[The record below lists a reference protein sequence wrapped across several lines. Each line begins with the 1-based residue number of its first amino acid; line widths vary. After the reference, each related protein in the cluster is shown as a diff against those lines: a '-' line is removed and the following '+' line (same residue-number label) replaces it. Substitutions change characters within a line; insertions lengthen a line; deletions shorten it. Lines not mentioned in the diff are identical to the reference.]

1 MDKAFIHSRDAAD
14 RLAVAAGLD
23 IAGDVQVIDLTGLAD
38 FKEQSGGR
46 ALSADSKPADG
57 ISVAAERAAEAG
69 DGEKLVPSSEMS
81 ASSSTVLSTD
91 HVSSV
96 QFLQRRTV
104 TPRSTQLRSG
114 ALRRPAKSNSL
125 GILIILLAMCLLLTI
140 AVGKKFLSASNLI
153 SVIRQ
158 FSFYGILAIGMCMV
172 IITAGID
179 LSVGS
184 VFALAGVLSCM
195 AITKWH
201 LPVFVGVLI
210 GLAVGVLM
218 GYFNGVCVTLLKL
231 PPMIATLGTMSIARG
246 IAYTVTGGYP
256 IGSLPD
262 SYKFL
267 GLGYI
272 AGIPTPIVLMVVL
285 AALTIFFLNKTVV
298 GRWIY
303 AIGGNEEGARI
314 SGVRV
319 NRVKR
324 LVYSLSGLMAAISG
338 IAMAARLGVG
348 QSTAGQSYEMDA
360 IAATVIGGAS
370 LSGGSGSIVGAI
382 IGAAIMGVLRNGL
395 VLLDVSAY
403 WQQTVIG
410 AVIILAVALDN
421 LRHMKKKA

>member
-1 MDKAFIHSRDAAD
+1 MNSQDK
-14 RLAVAAGLD
+14 
-23 IAGDVQVIDLTGLAD
+23 
-38 FKEQSGGR
+38 
-46 ALSADSKPADG
+46 SK
-57 ISVAAERAAEAG
+57 
-69 DGEKLVPSSEMS
+69 K
-81 ASSSTVLSTD
+81 
-91 HVSSV
+91 
-96 QFLQRRTV
+96 
-104 TPRSTQLRSG
+104 SG

-360 IAATVIGGAS
+360 IAATVIGGGEPLRRLRQHRRRNHRRRDHGRPAQRPR
-370 LSGGSGSIVGAI
+370 
-382 IGAAIMGVLRNGL
+382 AAGCLRVLAA
-395 VLLDVSAY
+395 D
-403 WQQTVIG
+403 
-410 AVIILAVALDN
+410 
-421 LRHMKKKA
+421 RHRRRHHPRRRAG

>member
-1 MDKAFIHSRDAAD
+1 MKNQTVSKQGTGGIFR
-14 RLAVAAGLD
+14 RLV
-23 IAGDVQVIDLTGLAD
+23 
-38 FKEQSGGR
+38 
-46 ALSADSKPADG
+46 
-57 ISVAAERAAEAG
+57 
-69 DGEKLVPSSEMS
+69 
-81 ASSSTVLSTD
+81 
-91 HVSSV
+91 
-96 QFLQRRTV
+96 
-104 TPRSTQLRSG
+104 
-114 ALRRPAKSNSL
+114 KSNSF
-125 GILIILLAMCLLLTI
+125 GIFVILLAMCLFLTI
-140 AVGKKFLSASNLI
+140 AVQDKFLSGSNLI

-158 FSFYGILAIGMCMV
+158 FSFYGILAVGMCMV

-184 VFALAGVLSCM
+184 VFALSGVMACI
-195 AITKWH
+195 AITDWS
-201 LPVFVGVLI
+201 LPVPVGVLI
-210 GLAVGVLM
+210 GLAVGGVM
-218 GYFNGVCVTLLKL
+218 GYFNGFCVTILKL

-246 IAYTVTGGYP
+246 MAYTITGGYP

-262 SYKFL
+262 AFKFL

-285 AALTIFFLNKTVV
+285 AILAILFLQKTVI

-319 NRVKR
+319 NSVKR
-324 LVYSLSGLMAAISG
+324 LVYAISGVMAAVSG

-360 IAATVIGGAS
+360 IAAVVIGGAS
-370 LSGGSGSIVGAI
+370 LSGGSGSIIGAI

-421 LRHMKKKA
+421 LRHRKKN

>member
-1 MDKAFIHSRDAAD
+1 
-14 RLAVAAGLD
+14 
-23 IAGDVQVIDLTGLAD
+23 
-38 FKEQSGGR
+38 
-46 ALSADSKPADG
+46 
-57 ISVAAERAAEAG
+57 
-69 DGEKLVPSSEMS
+69 
-81 ASSSTVLSTD
+81 
-91 HVSSV
+91 
-96 QFLQRRTV
+96 
-104 TPRSTQLRSG
+104 
-114 ALRRPAKSNSL
+114 
-125 GILIILLAMCLLLTI
+125 
-140 AVGKKFLSASNLI
+140 
-153 SVIRQ
+153 
-158 FSFYGILAIGMCMV
+158 
-172 IITAGID
+172 
-179 LSVGS
+179 
-184 VFALAGVLSCM
+184 
-195 AITKWH
+195 
-201 LPVFVGVLI
+201 
-210 GLAVGVLM
+210 
-218 GYFNGVCVTLLKL
+218 
-231 PPMIATLGTMSIARG
+231 
-246 IAYTVTGGYP
+246 
-256 IGSLPD
+256 
-262 SYKFL
+262 
-267 GLGYI
+267 
-272 AGIPTPIVLMVVL
+272 MVVL

-360 IAATVIGGAS
+360 IAATVIGGS

>member
-1 MDKAFIHSRDAAD
+1 MKNETAKKN
-14 RLAVAAGLD
+14 G
-23 IAGDVQVIDLTGLAD
+23 
-38 FKEQSGGR
+38 
-46 ALSADSKPADG
+46 
-57 ISVAAERAAEAG
+57 
-69 DGEKLVPSSEMS
+69 
-81 ASSSTVLSTD
+81 VLSR
-91 HVSSV
+91 
-96 QFLQRRTV
+96 L
-104 TPRSTQLRSG
+104 G
-114 ALRRPAKSNSL
+114 KSNTL
-125 GILIILLAMCLLLTI
+125 GIIIILLVMCLLLTI
-140 AVGKKFLSASNLI
+140 AVGEKFLSRSNLI
-153 SVIRQ
+153 SVVRQ

-184 VFALAGVLSCM
+184 VFALAGVMACI
-195 AITKWH
+195 AITKWN
-201 LPVFVGVLI
+201 LPVAVSVLI
-210 GLAVGVLM
+210 GLLVGVVV
-218 GYFNGVCVTLLKL
+218 GYFNGLCVTLLKL

-246 IAYTVTGGYP
+246 VAYTVTGGYP

-262 SYKFL
+262 SFKFL

-285 AALTIFFLNKTVV
+285 AVLAILFLNKTVI

-319 NRVKR
+319 GQIKR
-324 LVYSLSGLMAAISG
+324 LVYAISGLMAAISG

-348 QSTAGQSYEMDA
+348 QSTSGMSYEMDA

-382 IGAAIMGVLRNGL
+382 VGAAIMGVLRNGL

-421 LRHMKKKA
+421 LRHLKKKK

>member
-1 MDKAFIHSRDAAD
+1 MNSQDK
-14 RLAVAAGLD
+14 
-23 IAGDVQVIDLTGLAD
+23 
-38 FKEQSGGR
+38 
-46 ALSADSKPADG
+46 SK
-57 ISVAAERAAEAG
+57 
-69 DGEKLVPSSEMS
+69 K
-81 ASSSTVLSTD
+81 
-91 HVSSV
+91 
-96 QFLQRRTV
+96 
-104 TPRSTQLRSG
+104 SG

-303 AIGGNEEGARI
+303 AIGGNENAAEV
-314 SGVRV
+314 SGVNVRV
-319 NRVKR
+319 RKT
-324 LVYSLSGLMAAISG
+324 LIYMTAGLMYAF
-338 IAMAARLGVG
+338 
-348 QSTAGQSYEMDA
+348 AGFLMTGKS
-360 IAATVIGGAS
+360 GGAS
-370 LSGGSGSIVGAI
+370 ASMGVSYELEAIAGCTIGGVSTTGGIGTVGGILVGVLVFELLKIILQFVGADPNFNYI
-382 IGAAIMGVLRNGL
+382 VQGL
-395 VLLDVSAY
+395 V
-403 WQQTVIG
+403 VIT
-410 AVIILAVALDN
+410 AVAMDI
-421 LRHMKKKA
+421 RKYVAKK

>member
-1 MDKAFIHSRDAAD
+1 MSKQFEGKNMS
-14 RLAVAAGLD
+14 LAGKISNESYLNRVMFLVL
-23 IAGDVQVIDLTGLAD
+23 IALFGIASLTIGNYFSTATALNLIANNWYIVI
-38 FKEQSGGR
+38 
-46 ALSADSKPADG
+46 
-57 ISVAAERAAEAG
+57 
-69 DGEKLVPSSEMS
+69 
-81 ASSSTVLSTD
+81 
-91 HVSSV
+91 
-96 QFLQRRTV
+96 
-104 TPRSTQLRSG
+104 
-114 ALRRPAKSNSL
+114 L
-125 GILIILLAMCLLLTI
+125 GIGVTFLLVSGHLDM
-140 AVGKKFLSASNLI
+140 
-153 SVIRQ
+153 
-158 FSFYGILAIGMCMV
+158 
-172 IITAGID
+172 
-179 LSVGS
+179 SVGGI
-184 VFALAGVLSCM
+184 VGMAGVLSSYFTQPANEGFSDLGQGLGLPYGV
-195 AITKWH
+195 AI
-201 LPVFVGVLI
+201 VLTLAICLCI
-210 GLAVGVLM
+210 GLLNAL
-218 GYFNGVCVTLLKL
+218 F
-231 PPMIATLGTMSIARG
+231 IAKMRVASIIVTLGTMSIARG